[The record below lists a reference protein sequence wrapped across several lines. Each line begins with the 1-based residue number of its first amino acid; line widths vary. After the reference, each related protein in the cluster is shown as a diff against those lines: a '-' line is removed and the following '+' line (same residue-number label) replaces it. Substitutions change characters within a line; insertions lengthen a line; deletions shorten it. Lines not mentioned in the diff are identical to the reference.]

1 MSIVR
6 IIVSCVIPL
15 FALGLVSGAVQQ
27 KLSAQRSVF
36 EEPQAQ
42 VVAGQLVSQML
53 QQTAAGNLEAAQDRA
68 MELARMHPWDP
79 GPQYNIACLS
89 AVRGKKQL
97 ALKFLREALRLGF
110 RNADHMEKDPDLQT
124 LSDDPEFKR
133 LVEAARQPFEL
144 PRDHP
149 DRNKEPGVIQDG
161 VALVSSR
168 NTRWNRVKGVLDISF
183 APLAADARD
192 NAGDATAGNSDAEVK
207 VRKWFQD
214 GTAAGHLGDLYD
226 NRDRDHSN
234 LNLSKFPQ
242 LIRVEYDDEAKKVRT
257 DWGVQIYQMFDRPV
271 LGNSSTA
278 QVGTRGWRS
287 NPRIFLFNEPQTRLV
302 YNQYVSNH
310 LYVYPEHNDYDPQHG
325 DVFPANI
332 PFCVISQGS
341 SGSDRPFLEALALT
355 MAAFRPEVK
364 QLLVKNGLL
373 MPTVQYIFRR
383 SNRNVQS
390 DDDYLA
396 PGAHPIVFAS
406 KQLDPVRMVEMAHD
420 MHFDNLP
427 PMVQL
432 KVEEEDQGVP
442 GKDFFFPP
450 PGQKLFDT
458 PVAIARVY
466 RTIFSSRR
474 MVIDASDSRDLHRK
488 QLSFRWVVLQG
499 DPQLVSIRPLTERGE
514 KAEIIFQWHPRI
526 PIPDNPSILSSRVD
540 IGVFAFNG
548 TYYSA
553 PAFVSSF
560 TLSNEK
566 REYNDQ
572 GQILSIDYAD
582 PAVSKNYVD
591 PYIEIPKRWRDDYQY
606 SDEGQLLGWKRTM
619 TDGGV
624 HEFHYDGTLVVSRD
638 PMGRPAESR
647 IVRYDIVPADN
658 MPGSLRMAETDRVL
672 TWKYQSDK
680 DRLGTPIPKQ

>member
-36 EEPQAQ
+36 EEPQAH
-42 VVAGQLVSQML
+42 VAAGQLVSQML
-53 QQTAAGNLEAAQDRA
+53 QLTAAGNLEAAQDRA

-133 LVEAARQPFEL
+133 LVETARQPFEL

-183 APLAADARD
+183 APLAANARD
-192 NAGDATAGNSDAEVK
+192 DAGDATVGNADAEVK
-207 VRKWFQD
+207 VRKWFQA

-278 QVGTRGWRS
+278 QVGSRGWRS

-310 LYVYPEHNDYDPQHG
+310 LYVYPEHSDYDPQHG

-341 SGSDRPFLEALALT
+341 SGSDRPFLEALAIT

-396 PGAHPIVFAS
+396 PGAHPIVFDS

-432 KVEEEDQGVP
+432 KVLEEDQGVP

-572 GQILSIDYAD
+572 GQILSMDYAD
-582 PAVSKNYVD
+582 PVASKNYVD
-591 PYIEIPKRWRDDYQY
+591 PYIEIPKGWRDDYQY

-624 HEFHYDGTLVVSRD
+624 HEFHNDGTLIVSRD

-647 IVRYDIVPADN
+647 IVRYDIVPAGN
-658 MPGSLRMAETDRVL
+658 MPGSLHMAETDRVL
-672 TWKYQSDK
+672 TWKYQSDE